1 MSRVLDDLN
10 QKYAGKVTTEKIN
23 VLEQQELARQYNVR
37 YVPYLLFVAANG
49 NVVKESVGY
58 MPLEEVIK
66 TFKEAGIN
74 LE

>member
-10 QKYAGKVTTEKIN
+10 QKYAGKLTAEKIN
-23 VLEQQELARQYNVR
+23 VMEEQELARKHNVR
-37 YVPYLLFVAANG
+37 YVPHLLFVDANG

-58 MPLEEVIK
+58 MPLDEVVK
-66 TFKEAGIN
+66 TFKEAGVV